1 MKKQSK
7 TSQRRNTKS
16 NYVLRKKMNR
26 KKQRRFLISI
36 AVLLM
41 LLAGAFFSFQQ
52 LGNTQSSASSQTTST
67 TSLSSSSSSNL
78 GIPTTSS
85 TIKAYLKVASG
96 LNSGNEVIEK
106 TISEGFK
113 LVGISPYVYGG
124 GRTDA
129 SVAKNEYDCSSFVA
143 QMFRLGGQSLVY
155 QYAAST
161 TLLAQTGNSVSWS
174 NKARGDLLVTAAD
187 ATENEQHVAI
197 YLGDGYILHDS
208 NSTDGVNI
216 SKLTDVINPSVLGDM
231 TWQQLFEAGVVRR
244 EV

>member
-7 TSQRRNTKS
+7 TSQRRNTQS
-16 NYVLRKKMNR
+16 NLALRKKMKR

-41 LLAGAFFSFQQ
+41 LLACIFYSFQQ

-67 TSLSSSSSSNL
+67 TSSSSSSNL

-85 TIKAYLKVASG
+85 TIKAYLKVAST
-96 LNSGNEVIEK
+96 LNSGNAVIEK

-129 SVAKNEYDCSSFVA
+129 SIAKNEYDCSSFVA
-143 QMFRLGGQSLVY
+143 QVFRLGGQSLVY

-197 YLGDGYILHDS
+197 YLGDGYILHES

-216 SKLTDVINPSVLGDM
+216 SKLTDIINPSVLGDM

>member
-1 MKKQSK
+1 MK
-7 TSQRRNTKS
+7 
-16 NYVLRKKMNR
+16 R
-26 KKQRRFLISI
+26 KKQRRFLMSI

-41 LLAGAFFSFQQ
+41 LLAGAFYSFQQ
-52 LGNTQSSASSQTTST
+52 LGNTQSSASSQTTSS
-67 TSLSSSSSSNL
+67 TSLSSNL

-85 TIKAYLKVASG
+85 TIKAYLKVASS
-96 LNSGNEVIEK
+96 LNSGNAVIEK